1 MSTIQAPTPTDTT
14 VFVGTVSSP
23 PNVIRLLPDR
33 RAHVSFHLDT
43 GDAHGVNIHVDGS
56 LAELARITI
65 HRRDHVTV
73 TAAKVYRR
81 ISTQRTPDVDAKAF
95 DLIPA

>member
-1 MSTIQAPTPTDTT
+1 MSTIQAPAPTDTT
-14 VFVGTVSSP
+14 VFVGTVSYAP
-23 PNVIRLLPDR
+23 KLIRLLPDR

-43 GDAHGVNIHVDGS
+43 GDPHGVNVHVDGS
-56 LAELARITI
+56 LAELARLTI

-73 TAAKVYRR
+73 TATRVYRCHPD
-81 ISTQRTPDVDAKAF
+81 QLTPDVDAETF